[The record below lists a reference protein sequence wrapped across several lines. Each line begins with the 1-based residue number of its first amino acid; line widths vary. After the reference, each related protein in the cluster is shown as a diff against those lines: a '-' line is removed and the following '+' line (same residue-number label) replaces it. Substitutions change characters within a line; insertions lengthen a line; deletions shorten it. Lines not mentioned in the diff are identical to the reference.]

1 MAFLEERIYT
11 GHLVSDDILSIIE
24 SLNDEKINKH
34 IAINRYAMNDV
45 LSLNKDKYIE
55 SCMLL

>member
-45 LSLNKDKYIE
+45 LSLNNDKYIE